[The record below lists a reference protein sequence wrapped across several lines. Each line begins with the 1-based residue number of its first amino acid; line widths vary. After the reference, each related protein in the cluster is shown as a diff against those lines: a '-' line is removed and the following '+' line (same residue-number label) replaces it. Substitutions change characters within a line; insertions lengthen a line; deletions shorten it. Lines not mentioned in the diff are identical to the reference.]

1 MFLEFSQ
8 IIIVSFFSDNSLNV
22 IKKMSEKR
30 LFLAHFINLLFRF
43 AQA

>member
-30 LFLAHFINLLFRF
+30 LISSSFY
-43 AQA
+43 